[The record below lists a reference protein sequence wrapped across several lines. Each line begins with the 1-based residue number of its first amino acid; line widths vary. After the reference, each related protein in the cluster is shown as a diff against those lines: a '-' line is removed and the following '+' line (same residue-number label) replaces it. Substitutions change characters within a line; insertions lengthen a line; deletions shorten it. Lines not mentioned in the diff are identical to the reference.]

1 MKWIGQH
8 IYDLISRFRDDVYLE
23 DISSGTIAS
32 GGNLG
37 LDSNNKIV
45 KDSGVGVTDLHG
57 AGVDGSANQLLT
69 DDGDGTVTSESTLT
83 YASPDLTI
91 AANDAKLTLIT
102 TSDGLYDTPGIDFK
116 YIPAGGGGT
125 DHPTFL
131 GQIDWYGQSDAG
143 TTRNFAR
150 QYVKARQ
157 DNNSAECGHWNLTVM
172 SQGTLRNVMNAEGST
187 GGDWVNVNL
196 GYSTLSTTTVA
207 GILEVDGGAINA
219 ASGSSGKP
227 LVTLKQ
233 QNSTK
238 TTSSEIKFLKDAAD
252 VEDDEQLGKISFY
265 GDNDAGTPEVI
276 QYGAIIGTVADMT
289 DGQEAGDL
297 LFQVA
302 EYDGTLTTGLKLDGD
317 TNADGEIDV
326 TIGAGAASVTTIAGT
341 LTVGSTAAMTNAG
354 LLSVAA
360 QTNITSVGNTLSIGN
375 STSDNAQLNIQ
386 NQTTDAE
393 GGVLVFKK
401 TKGLIGGILQTPN
414 DDDEIGRTS
423 YTYSDDASITEYDYA
438 RTVVT
443 ATDVSNGSESGKY
456 QILAS
461 GQGSLRNVISGEG
474 GSTSAEIDV
483 TIANGAASN
492 TTIAGNLI
500 VTSDLTVSG
509 TTTTLN
515 TADLNV
521 EDKNITLNYHATGDT
536 SSTADGAGI
545 TIQDAVDASNNA
557 SLTWTAADDTFEF
570 SHAVEINNG
579 ASGGTAALTIDN
591 DDVDQIALDIDA
603 SNTTANVIDI
613 TAPDLTT
620 GSVIN
625 LDINDDA
632 TTAITNTL
640 VNIDYDKSGNMG
652 SGETRIVT
660 GLKMD
665 LKDSATSN
673 AGNVSLRGVDINLDH
688 SGTGGTASQ
697 YGLTINGTDGDTG
710 SMYGMEIV
718 MEDGSKDMKFKSS
731 ANASDYAYWMTSTN
745 GATTIVTND
754 ADASLAHFEIEA
766 DGNITLDPAGTIALE
781 ANTTVTG
788 DLTVNGDTV
797 TFESAN
803 ADDPVVIIKNTTADA
818 QGARLQMRKDRGAA
832 MVDGDRIGEID
843 FFGEDASQ
851 NSQQYG
857 KIMVQALESDHGSET
872 GRMKFQVAEY
882 DGAVTD
888 GIVIDGGDSDGVVS
902 VNVGAGATSLTTIAG
917 TLTMGSTATLN
928 NTGEI
933 QVASQPSI
941 TTLAGLTSLG
951 SAGATT
957 DIAAGDLTM
966 YNAVNGGDPTI
977 SLGSSATNRFEIK
990 SVYNSSAQTLDS
1002 VDFTSYTTSS
1012 VTHDA
1017 RYRWFV
1023 DEVELARM
1031 LDTGFYCYKE
1041 RLQVQADDATLVALD
1056 FTASSATQGG
1066 KLRLMSGDGAAMADN
1081 HRLGIMTFEGA
1092 EDASGNYTVGA
1103 QIEAFCEAAWSAS
1116 ENGARM
1122 VFSTTDGNASTSTV
1136 LTLDSDKKATFTGPI
1151 ACASRTLALT
1161 STLSDGDH
1169 DGDVVYFGGT
1179 TSMTVGKIYH
1189 YNSSGNWE
1197 LANADA
1203 TSTSDGLL
1211 GVALGEESDTHGV
1224 LLRGM
1229 VTLDHDPGAIG
1240 DVLYVQSDNAGTP
1253 GNATATA
1260 PSASGDCVRVIG
1272 YQVGHASAGL
1282 IWFNPDGTFV
1292 EVA

>member
-341 LTVGSTAAMTNAG
+341 LTMGSTAAMTNAG

-483 TIANGAASN
+483 TIANGSESVTTIAGSLTVTNDLTVNGGNATINGGDTTDAILKLATNTASASDDVIIELVTDEDGTPRQARIGVDHSDNTLKLVHGSGFSGGTNGICVDSSGNVGLGTASPEAHLHLESAGDTAIIVRADVGNSGEDDNPLIHLQQDFVAAGSSGVMVDGKLGIVGTAGQIMSSSIANSTYITAQGGGSSPNVSMQFGTGGNNGQDTDHAAVLPTARMTIRHDGKIGIGTNDPDSLLEIFGTSTQLKLSNNASDYASFAVGTHGNLTITTVDAAATAAHIELAADGNIVLDAAGDIALESGGSDVTSDARNFTISNGESSSPSLKLQSIKDDTSAAFFTFDKNRFLGAEEAGTADGDTLGTIQWTGTNDAMQLITYANIISTIAEVTDTDEAGKLTMQVAASN
-492 TTIAGNLI
+492 GTASTMQDGIVIEGTGTTRQANVTIGNAVDCTTTIAGNLMVTTGIELGHASDTTIARSAAGTVTIEGEQIATNIYSKKVVISQAEMNALALAPKELVAAPGSNKFIDVLSFNLI
-500 VTSDLTVSG
+500 VDRASTNTVSAYLSCSYNG
-509 TTTTLN
+509 DSSLAGALFLRKSFMLNKTTDTYYPVMRYTTDAGN
-515 TADLNV
+515 TDPINKSVTAQLQSA
-521 EDKNITLNYHATGDT
+521 ITSNCTT
-536 SSTADGAGI
+536 STTVLI
-545 TIQDAVDASNNA
+545 TYSI
-557 SLTWTAADDTFEF
+557 
-570 SHAVEINNG
+570 
-579 ASGGTAALTIDN
+579 
-591 DDVDQIALDIDA
+591 IDA
-603 SNTTANVIDI
+603 S
-613 TAPDLTT
+613 
-620 GSVIN
+620 
-625 LDINDDA
+625 
-632 TTAITNTL
+632 
-640 VNIDYDKSGNMG
+640 
-652 SGETRIVT
+652 
-660 GLKMD
+660 
-665 LKDSATSN
+665 
-673 AGNVSLRGVDINLDH
+673 
-688 SGTGGTASQ
+688 
-697 YGLTINGTDGDTG
+697 
-710 SMYGMEIV
+710 
-718 MEDGSKDMKFKSS
+718 
-731 ANASDYAYWMTSTN
+731 
-745 GATTIVTND
+745 
-754 ADASLAHFEIEA
+754 
-766 DGNITLDPAGTIALE
+766 
-781 ANTTVTG
+781 
-788 DLTVNGDTV
+788 
-797 TFESAN
+797 
-803 ADDPVVIIKNTTADA
+803 
-818 QGARLQMRKDRGAA
+818 
-832 MVDGDRIGEID
+832 
-843 FFGEDASQ
+843 
-851 NSQQYG
+851 
-857 KIMVQALESDHGSET
+857 
-872 GRMKFQVAEY
+872 
-882 DGAVTD
+882 
-888 GIVIDGGDSDGVVS
+888 
-902 VNVGAGATSLTTIAG
+902 
-917 TLTMGSTATLN
+917 
-928 NTGEI
+928 
-933 QVASQPSI
+933 
-941 TTLAGLTSLG
+941 
-951 SAGATT
+951 
-957 DIAAGDLTM
+957 
-966 YNAVNGGDPTI
+966 
-977 SLGSSATNRFEIK
+977 
-990 SVYNSSAQTLDS
+990 
-1002 VDFTSYTTSS
+1002 
-1012 VTHDA
+1012 
-1017 RYRWFV
+1017 
-1023 DEVELARM
+1023 
-1031 LDTGFYCYKE
+1031 
-1041 RLQVQADDATLVALD
+1041 
-1056 FTASSATQGG
+1056 
-1066 KLRLMSGDGAAMADN
+1066 
-1081 HRLGIMTFEGA
+1081 
-1092 EDASGNYTVGA
+1092 
-1103 QIEAFCEAAWSAS
+1103 
-1116 ENGARM
+1116 
-1122 VFSTTDGNASTSTV
+1122 
-1136 LTLDSDKKATFTGPI
+1136 
-1151 ACASRTLALT
+1151 
-1161 STLSDGDH
+1161 
-1169 DGDVVYFGGT
+1169 
-1179 TSMTVGKIYH
+1179 
-1189 YNSSGNWE
+1189 
-1197 LANADA
+1197 
-1203 TSTSDGLL
+1203 
-1211 GVALGEESDTHGV
+1211 
-1224 LLRGM
+1224 
-1229 VTLDHDPGAIG
+1229 
-1240 DVLYVQSDNAGTP
+1240 
-1253 GNATATA
+1253 
-1260 PSASGDCVRVIG
+1260 
-1272 YQVGHASAGL
+1272 
-1282 IWFNPDGTFV
+1282 
-1292 EVA
+1292 